1 MIKLYHQKVQ
11 NLLIFVQ
18 CAVQIRSMKI
28 SHEIKKESNESFNE
42 MSKKFRKLGGNIYLE
57 KKT

>member
-1 MIKLYHQKVQ
+1 MCGPK
-11 NLLIFVQ
+11 F
-18 CAVQIRSMKI
+18 CSMKI
-28 SHEIKKESNESFNE
+28 SHEIKKESKESFDE